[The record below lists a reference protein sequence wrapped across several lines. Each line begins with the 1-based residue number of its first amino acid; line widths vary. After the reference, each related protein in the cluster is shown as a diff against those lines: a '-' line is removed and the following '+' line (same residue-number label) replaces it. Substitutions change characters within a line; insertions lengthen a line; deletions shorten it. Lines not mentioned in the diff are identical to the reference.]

1 MRWVSLAFALLVAAA
16 ITGCAVAQPGLA
28 APLPLRIDEVVAM
41 STRGDSDA
49 AIIAQIQQRGVA
61 FVLAPEDFA
70 QQRAAGVSDGVL
82 RYVQGRSDGDQVLR
96 ARIMSGRYPVP
107 AYYGS
112 SYLGYSYLGY
122 HAGQHYYGGN
132 YGGTARGFPGGY
144 APMHHGGHHGGGHH

>member
-1 MRWVSLAFALLVAAA
+1 MRLISLAFALLVAAA

-28 APLPLRIDEVVAM
+28 TPLPLRIDEVVAM

-49 AIIAQIQQRGVA
+49 AIIAQIQQRGAA

-82 RYVQGRSDGDQVLR
+82 RYVQGRSDGDEVLK
-96 ARIMSGRYPVP
+96 ARILSERYPVP

-122 HAGQHYYGGN
+122 HAGQHYYGG
-132 YGGTARGFPGGY
+132 TARGFPGGY